1 MNLGKTLA
9 MAIKSIN
16 NNKVR
21 SFLTMLGIVIG
32 VSSVIIMV
40 SLAQG
45 LQNQVKKQ
53 FESMGTN
60 RIMVNYWSNR
70 DLTDG
75 LYDFCLSMD
84 DLVEG
89 VTPNSSNWF
98 DVKYQKKTWQ
108 TNVYFGS
115 DKYDVCNN
123 YELEAGS
130 MITNKQVQNRSR
142 VAVIGSAV
150 KKELFNYIDPIGKTI
165 RIKGQKYTVIGV
177 FKEKA
182 GGAKYEA
189 DDMVLV
195 PYTNNRALL
204 GSTQIN
210 NFTVRAKSSK
220 STNEAIEKLRGYLST
235 KFSNEWDYNVYSF
248 NEAIEQSN
256 QVTQIISLVLGGI
269 AGISLIVGGIGIM
282 NIMLVS
288 VTERTREIG
297 IRKAIGAKRRDIIM
311 QFLIESG
318 TVSVLGGAIGIA
330 FGGLVT
336 LILGK
341 LFFDM
346 VILPNVFITIGAVLF
361 SMLIGVFF
369 GFYPANRASKLNP
382 IDALRQE

>member
-9 MAIKSIN
+9 MAVKSIS

-45 LQNQVKKQ
+45 LQNQVRKQ
-53 FESMGTN
+53 FEAMGTN

-70 DLTDG
+70 NLSDD
-75 LYDFCLSMD
+75 LYDFCLSMN

-89 VTPNSSNWF
+89 VTPNTSNYF
-98 DVKYQKKTWQ
+98 DVKYQQKTWQ

-123 YELEAGS
+123 YEIEKGS
-130 MITNKQVQNRSR
+130 MITNKQVENRSR

-165 RIKGQKYTVIGV
+165 RIKGQKFTVIGV

-195 PYTNNRALL
+195 PYTNNRALMN
-204 GSTQIN
+204 STQIN
-210 NFTVRAKSSK
+210 NFTVRAKNSK
-220 STNEAIEKLRGYLST
+220 STNEAIEKLNAYLAT

-256 QVTQIISLVLGGI
+256 QITQIISLVLGGI

-318 TVSVLGGAIGIA
+318 TVSVIGGAIGIA
-330 FGGLVT
+330 LGALVT